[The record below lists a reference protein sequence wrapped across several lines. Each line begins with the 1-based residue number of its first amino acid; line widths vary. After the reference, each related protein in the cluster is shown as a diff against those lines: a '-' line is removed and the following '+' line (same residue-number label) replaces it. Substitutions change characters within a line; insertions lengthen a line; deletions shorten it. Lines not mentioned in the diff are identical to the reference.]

1 MTTEFATAVSVPDD
15 EIDLAWAALLF
26 ARDTYP
32 EIDPGAY
39 VRQLD
44 TWAGSI
50 RGAVESRPSDPPFG
64 MVTDLLFD
72 RLGFRGNESDYTDPR
87 NSYLNQV
94 IDRRRGLP
102 IALSVIYLEIGWR
115 VGLPLSGVGLPGHF
129 IVRCDSG
136 ARTWFIDP
144 FHQGDVLD
152 EADCAR
158 LMRRTAGDLPFS
170 RSLLLPVTR
179 RQILAR
185 MLHNLR
191 ATYVQRDMLREAQ
204 PVIERLIELDP
215 ASGQPVRDL
224 GLIHFRQGAYRRAI
238 DLLEAYLGLAP
249 DTDDVASIRQV
260 IGAARAEMARQ
271 N

>member
-15 EIDLAWAALLF
+15 EIDLARAALFF
-26 ARDTYP
+26 ARDAYP
-32 EIDPGAY
+32 ELDPDAY

-44 TWAGSI
+44 TWADSI
-50 RGAVESRPSDPPFG
+50 RGAVESRRSDPPFRI
-64 MVTDLLFD
+64 VTDLLFD
-72 RLGFRGNESDYTDPR
+72 RLGFRGSESDYTDPR

-94 IDRRRGLP
+94 IDRRTGLP
-102 IALSVIYLEIGWR
+102 IALSVVYLEIGWR
-115 VGLPLSGVGLPGHF
+115 VGLPVSGVGLPGHF
-129 IVRCDSG
+129 IIRCDSG
-136 ARTWFIDP
+136 SRTWFIDP
-144 FHQGDVLD
+144 FHHGGVLD
-152 EADCAR
+152 EDDCAR

-170 RSLLLPVTR
+170 RRLLLPVTR

-204 PVIERLIELDP
+204 PVIELDP
-215 ASGQPVRDL
+215 ASGEPVRDL
-224 GLIHFRQGAYRRAI
+224 GLIQFRQGAFRRAV

-249 DTDDVASIRQV
+249 DADDIASIRQV
-260 IGAARAEMARQ
+260 LGVARAEMARW

>member
-15 EIDLAWAALLF
+15 EIDLARAALFF
-26 ARDTYP
+26 ARDAYP
-32 EIDPGAY
+32 ELDPDAY

-44 TWAGSI
+44 TWADSI
-50 RGAVESRPSDPPFG
+50 RGAVESRRSDPPFG
-64 MVTDLLFD
+64 IVTDLLFD
-72 RLGFRGNESDYTDPR
+72 RLGFRGSESDYTDPR

-94 IDRRRGLP
+94 IDRRTGLP
-102 IALSVIYLEIGWR
+102 IALSVVYLEIGWR
-115 VGLPLSGVGLPGHF
+115 VGLPVSGVGLPGHF
-129 IVRCDSG
+129 IIRCDSG
-136 ARTWFIDP
+136 SRTWFIDP
-144 FHQGDVLD
+144 FHHGGVLD
-152 EADCAR
+152 EDDCAR
-158 LMRRTAGDLPFS
+158 LMRRTAGELPFS
-170 RSLLLPVTR
+170 RRLLLPVTR

-215 ASGQPVRDL
+215 ASGEPVRDL
-224 GLIHFRQGAYRRAI
+224 GLIQFRQGAFRRAV

-249 DTDDVASIRQV
+249 DADDIASIRQV
-260 IGAARAEMARQ
+260 LGVARAEMARW

>member
-1 MTTEFATAVSVPDD
+1 MTTEFAAAVSVPDD
-15 EIDLAWAALLF
+15 EIDLARAALLL
-26 ARDTYP
+26 ARDAYP
-32 EIDPGAY
+32 EIDPDAY

-44 TWAGSI
+44 MWASSI
-50 RGAVESRPSDPPFG
+50 RGAVESRPSDPLFG
-64 MVTDLLFD
+64 IVTDLLFD
-72 RLGFRGNESDYTDPR
+72 RLGFRGSEPDYSDPR

-115 VGLPLSGVGLPGHF
+115 VGLPGHF

-136 ARTWFIDP
+136 PRTWFIDP
-144 FHQGDVLD
+144 FHQGGVLD
-152 EADCAR
+152 EEDCAR

-170 RSLLLPVTR
+170 RRLLLPVTR

-215 ASGQPVRDL
+215 ALSEPLRDL

-238 DLLEAYLGLAP
+238 DLLESYLGLAP
-249 DTDDVASIRQV
+249 DTDDIASIRQV
-260 IGAARAEMARQ
+260 IGAARAEMARR